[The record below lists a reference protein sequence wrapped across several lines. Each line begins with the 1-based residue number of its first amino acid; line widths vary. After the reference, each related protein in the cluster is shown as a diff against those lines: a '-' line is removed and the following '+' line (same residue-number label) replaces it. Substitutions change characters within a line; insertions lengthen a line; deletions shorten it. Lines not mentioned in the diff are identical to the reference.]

1 MNYNLQSNIFY
12 TKYIKYKKKY
22 LELKKL
28 IGGGNPYLIIT
39 AGPTGSGKGS
49 LPDKI
54 IKYLNLNKNERVNI
68 LIDDIVENQENY
80 KKEIKK
86 IINKYCIDIELC
98 KNLKDKINNPDDE
111 ILKNFND
118 IYFNTRKNKGCNNT
132 DKTCDNINDEKLEN
146 AFKNGKNIIFET
158 TGTYYPSWIFKYNME
173 KLNEWKYEVI
183 MAWTIADWCELVK
196 RNSSRAI
203 ESFEKFI
210 KDNDSPGPRLPDIR
224 SDNYKRSAKIINDV
238 FYRIAFNCGKTFK
251 IDFCKKEIRLIVVD
265 NRTKNNTNNIL
276 YDSFKG
282 SMSPDVEK
290 VFNFTR
296 ISCDYK

>member
-1 MNYNLQSNIFY
+1 MNYKSKYLNHYSGNDSMNHNLQSNIFY

-28 IGGGNPYLIIT
+28 IGGENTNPYLIIT

-86 IINKYCIDIELC
+86 IINKYCTDIELC

-111 ILKNFND
+111 ILNNFND
-118 IYFNTRKNKGCNNT
+118 IYFKTRKSKGCNNT

-158 TGTYYPSWIFKYNME
+158 TGTYYPSWIFKYNM
-173 KLNEWKYEVI
+173 
-183 MAWTIADWCELVK
+183 
-196 RNSSRAI
+196 
-203 ESFEKFI
+203 
-210 KDNDSPGPRLPDIR
+210 
-224 SDNYKRSAKIINDV
+224 
-238 FYRIAFNCGKTFK
+238 
-251 IDFCKKEIRLIVVD
+251 
-265 NRTKNNTNNIL
+265 
-276 YDSFKG
+276 
-282 SMSPDVEK
+282 
-290 VFNFTR
+290 
-296 ISCDYK
+296 